1 MDIEKVIKQVKS
13 KSDFVEFIYQ
23 MLNELKHNPNE
34 WENVTLENYL
44 DAIAR
49 YIEDTNDDSSAVGED
64 KEQLWATIAFLNYV
78 GSRYE

>member
-1 MDIEKVIKQVKS
+1 MSIEEDLKQVKS

-34 WENVTLENYL
+34 WENITLENFL

-64 KEQLWATIAFLNYV
+64 SEQLWATIAFLNYV

>member
-1 MDIEKVIKQVKS
+1 MSIEKALKQVKS

-23 MLNELKHNPNE
+23 MLNELKHNPTE
-34 WENVTLENYL
+34 WANITLENYL
-44 DAIAR
+44 DAMAR

-64 KEQLWATIAFLNYV
+64 SEQLWATFAFLNYV

>member
-23 MLNELKHNPNE
+23 MLYELKHNPNE
-34 WENVTLENYL
+34 WENITLENYL